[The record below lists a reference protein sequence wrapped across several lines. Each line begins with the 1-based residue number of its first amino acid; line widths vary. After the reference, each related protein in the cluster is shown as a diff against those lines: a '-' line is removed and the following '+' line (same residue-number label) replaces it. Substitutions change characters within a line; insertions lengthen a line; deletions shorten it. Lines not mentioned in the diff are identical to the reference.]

1 MYVGSVSVVLV
12 VDDEPTIRRLVAA
25 VLTQSGWESMTAPD
39 AETAMRAIVAR
50 KPDAIITDIRLPGMD
65 GVEFARW
72 VRDDDRFADM
82 PVAFISAW
90 EDAPALSQPPPV
102 AYFRKPF
109 DVDALLDWVSAVCS
123 RNGDT

>member
-1 MYVGSVSVVLV
+1 VSVVLV

-25 VLTQSGWESMTAPD
+25 ILTQSGRESMTAPD
-39 AETAMRAIVAR
+39 AETAMRAIIDR

-65 GVEFARW
+65 GVAFARW

-90 EDAPALSQPPPV
+90 EDAPAFAQPPPV
-102 AYFRKPF
+102 TYFRKPF
-109 DVDALLDWVSAVCS
+109 DVDALLEWVSAVCP
-123 RNGDT
+123 RDDHA